1 METGNIS
8 SRPGTESNGE
18 IPAPS
23 HRTIFPGNA
32 RGRIAAVFFE
42 SREVYV
48 KALAILVGKTF
59 SKLAP
64 VGGTAA
70 GGAWSAIWTFPSVL
84 ASAML
89 IAWGAEAAQFL
100 ISQGLALAILAWL
113 QTLPEFAVEA
123 VIAHQ
128 AGQDPNHIHLMTA
141 NFTGSLRLLVGL
153 GWPMIYVTAAYF
165 YKRRSAK
172 RLGGIDLD
180 AEHAVEVFFLLIP
193 ILYFFVIWY
202 KATLEWYDSVI
213 LLAIYVV
220 YLVVLNKIPP
230 KDEESV
236 EDMERIPRAI
246 LAQKPAVRNA
256 IILSLFLGGGTILYF
271 VAHPFLESMLAIA
284 VTAGIS
290 QFVFVQWVSPFLS
303 EFPEKVSAFYW
314 ARKVSSA
321 PMALMNMV
329 SSNINQWTVLVA
341 MLPMVYNWSK
351 PGPIE
356 AIPFDEHQQLEIIL
370 TIGQSLLGFVL
381 LANMRFVWWEA
392 FLLFGL
398 WLLQFVFSG
407 LEAPPPGSTQTVN
420 QFAATVGDL
429 VGATAQQVERFA
441 HNVKV
446 GTTWLY
452 FALVAAQL
460 VAVALKRRTLT
471 AVTSFPK
478 LLREHW

>member
-1 METGNIS
+1 
-8 SRPGTESNGE
+8 
-18 IPAPS
+18 
-23 HRTIFPGNA
+23 
-32 RGRIAAVFFE
+32 
-42 SREVYV
+42 V
-48 KALAILVGKTF
+48 KALATLVGKTL

-64 VGGTAA
+64 VA
-70 GGAWSAIWTFPSVL
+70 GSATSAAWSALWTFPSVL

-128 AGQDPNHIHLMTA
+128 AGKDPNQIHLMTA

-153 GWPMIYVTAAYF
+153 GWPMIYATAAYF
-165 YKRRSAK
+165 HRRRAGK
-172 RLGGIDLD
+172 KLDGINLEN
-180 AEHAVEVFFLLIP
+180 EHAVEVFFLLIP

-202 KATLEWYDSVI
+202 KATLEWYDSVV
-213 LLAIYVV
+213 LLVIYFV

-246 LAQKPAVRNA
+246 LSQKPAVRNA
-256 IILSLFLGGGTILYF
+256 IIVSLFIGGGAILYF
-271 VAHPFLESMLAIA
+271 VAHPFLDSMLGIA
-284 VTAGIS
+284 VAAGIS

-341 MLPMVYNWSK
+341 MLPMVYNWSN
-351 PGPIE
+351 PGPI
-356 AIPFDEHQQLEIIL
+356 APIPFDDHQRLEIIL

-381 LANMRFVWWEA
+381 LANMRFVLWEA
-392 FLLFGL
+392 VVLFGL

-407 LEAPPPGSTQTVN
+407 LEAPPPGSGQVVN
-420 QFAATVGDL
+420 QFAVSIANLLGTDAHRVQD
-429 VGATAQQVERFA
+429 FA
-441 HNVKV
+441 HGVKV
-446 GTTWLY
+446 GSTAIY
-452 FALVAAQL
+452 FGWVAIEL

-471 AVTSFPK
+471 AITSFPK
-478 LLREHW
+478 LLRENW

>member
-1 METGNIS
+1 MLAAAGEARPTRAFGEFAAHD
-8 SRPGTESNGE
+8 SRAFPPRGPVVES
-18 IPAPS
+18 PL
-23 HRTIFPGNA
+23 F
-32 RGRIAAVFFE
+32 FFE
-42 SREVYV
+42 NREVCV
-48 KALAILVGKTF
+48 KALAILVGKAF

-64 VGGTAA
+64 MSGAA
-70 GGAWSAIWTFPSVL
+70 ASGVWSALWTFPSVL

-128 AGQDPNHIHLMTA
+128 AGKDPNQIHLMTA

-165 YKRRSAK
+165 YKRRSGK
-172 RLGGIDLD
+172 RLDGINLD
-180 AEHAVEVFFLLIP
+180 AEHAVEIVFLLIP

-213 LLAIYVV
+213 LLGIYFV

-230 KDEESV
+230 KEEESV

-246 LAQKPAVRNA
+246 LAQKAAVRNA
-256 IILSLFLGGGTILYF
+256 IIIALFLGGGAILYF

-284 VTAGIS
+284 VAAGIS

-329 SSNINQWTVLVA
+329 SSNVNQWTVLVA

-392 FLLFGL
+392 VALFGL

-407 LEAPPPGSTQTVN
+407 LEAPPPGSGQTVN
-420 QFAATVGDL
+420 QFAATIGGMI
-429 VGATAQQVERFA
+429 GATAQQVERFA
-441 HNVKV
+441 HGVKV
-446 GTTWLY
+446 GATWLY
-452 FALVAAQL
+452 FGWVAFEL

-471 AVTSFPK
+471 ALTSFPK